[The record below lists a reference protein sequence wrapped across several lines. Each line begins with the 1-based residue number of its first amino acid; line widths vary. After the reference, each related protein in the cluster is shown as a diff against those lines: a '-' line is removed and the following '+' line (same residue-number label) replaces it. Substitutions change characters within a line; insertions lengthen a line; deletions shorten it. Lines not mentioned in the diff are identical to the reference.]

1 MELFESQWFFRMVD
15 AAGKAPADKLLAVF
29 SVTRNWISAPGMR
42 AMFTQTYSSE
52 NACLHSCASLRDYLA
67 EIAASARAQNPS
79 ILASQLVILLQGA
92 IAEEMRNPA
101 AGALDEALSA
111 ARAVIDRAC
120 AAQRKQRRL
129 LQSMGGMTAA
139 AVLVAAIS
147 LHPLA
152 QQALQAAAPQPAAQT
167 QHAQIINTALPT
179 NTSPDEIAAILAL
192 KRSIDDGRCPAP
204 QLLALPQG
212 QVTAYMNATKFRTP
226 ENPAADQ
233 QNMRAFLTWFKEA
246 RASEC
251 YFPPSNGHT
260 TVAWV
265 KR

>member
-15 AAGKAPADKLLAVF
+15 ATGRAPADKLLAVF

-42 AMFTQTYSSE
+42 AMFTQTYSTE
-52 NACLHSCASLRDYLA
+52 NACLHSCASLKEYLT
-67 EIAASARAQNPS
+67 EIAASARARNPS

-120 AAQRKQRRL
+120 AAQQKQRRL
-129 LQSMGGMTAA
+129 LQSMGGVTAA

-147 LHPLA
+147 LHPLS
-152 QQALQAAAPQPAAQT
+152 QQALQATAPQA
-167 QHAQIINTALPT
+167 QHAQIMNTALPT

-226 ENPAADQ
+226 ENPVADQ
-233 QNMRAFLTWFKEA
+233 QNMRAFLAWFKEA

-265 KR
+265 RR